1 LGVQRFRITQ
11 DPVATYYD
19 NYEEEEEEEEQPVR
33 LCPAP
38 LRFPKVKKKRSK
50 EPS

>member
-19 NYEEEEEEEEQPVR
+19 NYEEEEQPVR
-33 LCPAP
+33 LYPAP
-38 LRFPKVKKKRSK
+38 PQIPQSEEEEIERA
-50 EPS
+50 